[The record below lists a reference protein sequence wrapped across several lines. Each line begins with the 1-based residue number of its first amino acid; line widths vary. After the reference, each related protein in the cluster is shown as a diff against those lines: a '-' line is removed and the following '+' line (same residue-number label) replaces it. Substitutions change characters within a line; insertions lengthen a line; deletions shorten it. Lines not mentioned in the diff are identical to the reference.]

1 MVPEPNSSTPDKGM
15 ALHAAKRRVRE
26 EVLALRAAL
35 PEQQRATAEAVIV
48 ARLLALPSLQ
58 AAHTLLLTLPFRGE
72 WDTRPL
78 VQAASAAGKR
88 VVLPRVDLALR
99 MLALHVITDLARDVA
114 PGYGGI
120 DEPHAHLPQVAP
132 GEIDWVLVP
141 GVAFDKS
148 GRRLGY
154 GGGFYDRLLPLLPSH
169 AQRVAGAFDEQVVEQ
184 VPVAPH
190 DVFIHQLVSPLH
202 IRSW

>member
-1 MVPEPNSSTPDKGM
+1 MTPEPDSTTPDKGQ

-35 PEQQRATAEAVIV
+35 PAPHRAAAEAAIV
-48 ARLLALPSLQ
+48 ARLLALPSFQ
-58 AAHTLLLTLPFRGE
+58 AAHTVLLTLPFRGE

-78 VQAASAAGKR
+78 IEAASAAGKH
-88 VVLPRVDLALR
+88 VVLPRVDPASR
-99 MLALHVITDLARDVA
+99 MLALHVITHPERDVA

-120 DEPHAHLPQVAP
+120 EEPHVHLTQVGP

-141 GVAFDKS
+141 GIAFDEG

-154 GGGFYDRLLPLLPSH
+154 GGGFYDRLLPLLPPH
-169 AQRVAGAFDEQVVEQ
+169 ARRVAAAFDEQVVAQ
-184 VPVAPH
+184 VPFAPH
-190 DVFIHQLVSPLH
+190 DVFIHQLVSPTR

>member
-1 MVPEPNSSTPDKGM
+1 MMSEPSASTPDKGM

-35 PEQQRATAEAVIV
+35 SAPERAAAEAAIV
-48 ARLLALPSLQ
+48 ARLLGLPSFQ
-58 AAHTLLLTLPFRGE
+58 AAHTVLLTLPFRGE

-78 VQAASAAGKR
+78 IRAASDAGKR
-88 VVLPRVDLALR
+88 VVLPRVDLASR
-99 MLALHVITDLARDVA
+99 MLALHVVTDLVRDVA
-114 PGYGGI
+114 PGYASI
-120 DEPHAHLPQVAP
+120 EEPHAHLPQLAP
-132 GEIDWVLVP
+132 GDIDWVLVP
-141 GVAFDKS
+141 GVAFDES

-154 GGGFYDRLLPLLPSH
+154 GGGFYDRLLPLLPSN
-169 AQRVAGAFDEQVVEQ
+169 ARRVAAAFEEQVVAQ

-190 DVFIHQLVSPLH
+190 DVFIHQLVSPAQ

>member
-1 MVPEPNSSTPDKGM
+1 MVSESHSSTPDKGM

-35 PEQQRATAEAVIV
+35 PVQQRAAAEAAIV
-48 ARLLALPSLQ
+48 MRLLALPSLQ
-58 AAHTLLLTLPFRGE
+58 SAHTVLLTLPFRGE

-78 VQAASAAGKR
+78 IHAASAAGKR
-88 VVLPRVDLALR
+88 VVLPRVDLAAR
-99 MLALHVITDLARDVA
+99 MLVLHVITDLAYDVA
-114 PGYGGI
+114 PGYSGI
-120 DEPHAHLPQVAP
+120 DEPHAHLPQVDP
-132 GEIDWVLVP
+132 GDIDWVLVP
-141 GVAFDKS
+141 GVAFDES

-154 GGGFYDRLLPLLPSH
+154 GGGFYDRLLPLLPSR
-169 AQRVAGAFDEQVVEQ
+169 ARRVAGAFDEQVIEQ

-190 DVFIHQLVSPLH
+190 DVLLHQLVSPAH

>member
-1 MVPEPNSSTPDKGM
+1 MVPEINSSTPDTGM

-35 PEQQRATAEAVIV
+35 SAGQRASAEAAIV
-48 ARLLALPSLQ
+48 ARLLALPSFQ
-58 AAHTLLLTLPFRGE
+58 AAHTVLLTLPFRGE

-78 VQAASAAGKR
+78 IQAASAAGKR
-88 VVLPRVDLALR
+88 VVLPRVDAASR
-99 MLALHVITDLARDVA
+99 MLALHVITDFTGDVA
-114 PGYGGI
+114 PGYAGI
-120 DEPHAHLPQVAP
+120 EEPHAHLPQLAP
-132 GEIDWVLVP
+132 GDIDWVLVP
-141 GVAFDKS
+141 GVAFDES

-154 GGGFYDRLLPLLPSH
+154 GGGFYDRLLPLLPSGTR
-169 AQRVAGAFDEQVVEQ
+169 RVAGAFDEQVVAE

-190 DVFIHQLVSPLH
+190 DVFIHQLVSPAH